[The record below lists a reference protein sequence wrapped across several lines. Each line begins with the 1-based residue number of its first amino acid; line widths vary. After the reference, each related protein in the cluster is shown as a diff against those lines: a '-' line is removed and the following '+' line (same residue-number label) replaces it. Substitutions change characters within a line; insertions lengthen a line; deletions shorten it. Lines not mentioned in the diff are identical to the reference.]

1 MVVLPPPEG
10 PTRAIL
16 SPGLTRDVYILQYRH
31 MVVRVLKTYV
41 VKGNGSLYMLHLLCI
56 FTVLDIRH
64 HIHDSWKRSIPVIPR
79 WNCSANSMILRM
91 VVRRVVTYMV

>member
-16 SPGLTRDVYILQYRH
+16 SPGLTVMFISSSTGTWSSGYSKLTWSKEMAPFTCSIFFAFL
-31 MVVRVLKTYV
+31 L
-41 VKGNGSLYMLHLLCI
+41 SLISGTTSMI
-56 FTVLDIRH
+56 
-64 HIHDSWKRSIPVIPR
+64 SWKRSIPVIPR